1 MNYAILWLGVLV
13 SYFFGLQAQSG
24 ASATEQNPSAPPREQ
39 VLLDQALKI
48 AQGHQEFQDLYYKQH
63 EAEFVRLVK
72 EGQSPKITFVGC
84 SDSRIV
90 PELILNMRPGDLFV
104 VRTAG
109 NFVPPAHFQ
118 APDGVAASIQ
128 YAVEHLNIPHL
139 VVCGHSHCGAIQGL
153 FQELDPVKYG
163 IVQRWLKF
171 GEEAKRMVLMTAK
184 SNTPKEDLYAL
195 TEKISVIYQLE
206 HLMTYPFIKKR
217 VAEGKLELH
226 GWYFKIETGELWY
239 YNTEQYRFT
248 PLTGIAPAQSDTLT
262 TSRNNS

>member
-1 MNYAILWLGVLV
+1 MNYAIMWLGLLV
-13 SYFFGLQAQSG
+13 SYVFGLQAQSG
-24 ASATEQNPSAPPREQ
+24 LPVAEASQSAAPTEQ
-39 VLLDQALKI
+39 VLIDQALKI

-72 EGQSPKITFVGC
+72 EGQSPKIMFIGC

-90 PELILNMRPGDLFV
+90 PDLILNTGPGDLFV

-109 NFVPPAHFQ
+109 NFVPPANFE
-118 APDGVAASIQ
+118 AADGVAASVQ

-153 FQELDPVKYG
+153 FQDLDPVKYG
-163 IVQRWLKF
+163 LVLRWLKF
-171 GEEAKRMVLMTAK
+171 GEEAKRMTLVMAK
-184 SNTPKEDLYAL
+184 DNTPKADLYAL
-195 TEKISVIYQLE
+195 AEKVSVIYQLE

-248 PLTGIAPAQSDTLT
+248 PLTGSTPAQ
-262 TSRNNS
+262 N